1 MDELLQILEKSKL
14 TEKRISNNLKHP
26 YLETKYKAREVFDEI
41 KENADTYFN
50 TGNGVRM
57 FGYAGLRGTGKTTLL
72 WQAAEHIF
80 HKHTKN
86 IYFFNFTDLTTYNV
100 GIREIK
106 RAFETYIVKDHLDSY
121 KGKIVLIFDEIH
133 LSPMWSMAL
142 KALYD
147 EFRIAYI
154 LTSGSSALL
163 LQSTADL
170 VTRMIIQHVFTLNF
184 REYIGLTH
192 KNTVNIKK
200 LRTNLES
207 IILRS
212 ESADKLYSNLQNI
225 KPDLDNY
232 ISKINNIEAT
242 IYDYIVY
249 HNIIRLLL
257 INSNMLVEK
266 HIRDL
271 VRRVIYEDIPK
282 LQEDNS
288 NPQNIEKILRR
299 LAASDEINIQ
309 SLSQS
314 IGISKNEINKSL
326 DILVKAELLNVLYS
340 YGGIDSKVNKNQKY
354 FFMSPSI
361 RKAIL
366 TPLLETN
373 TDNIYAKMLEDT
385 IVLYLKRIF
394 QDESFLSFSSVKG
407 NKNPDLIIETLDK
420 PILLEIGINKNT
432 TKQISKSKI
441 KYKYGMII
449 NSKTN
454 KIELHNNIVI
464 IPLKYFFLLLRKE
477 KQAHIIVFEVI
488 LFCGVIS
495 RFAQNHTTK

>member
-14 TEKRISNNLKHP
+14 TEKKIKDSLLHP
-26 YLETKYKAREVFDEI
+26 YLQTKYKSREVFEDI

-80 HKHTKN
+80 HNHTKN
-86 IYFFNFTDLTTYNV
+86 IYFFNFTDLITYNV

-106 RAFETYIVKDHLDSY
+106 RAFEKNVVKEHLWGY
-121 KGKIVLIFDEIH
+121 KEKIVLIFDEIH
-133 LSPMWSMAL
+133 LSPMWSIAL

-154 LTSGSSALL
+154 LASGSSALL

-170 VTRMIIQHVFTLNF
+170 VTRMIIQHVFPLNF
-184 REYIGLTH
+184 REYIELTH
-192 KNTVNIKK
+192 KKSNNINNARKK
-200 LRTNLES
+200 LEN

-212 ESADKLYSNLQNI
+212 ENSDKLYHNLQNI
-225 KPDLDNY
+225 KVDLDNY
-232 ISKINNIEAT
+232 IYGINDIENR

-257 INSNMLVEK
+257 INSHTLIEK

-271 VRRVIYEDIPK
+271 VRRIIYEDIPK
-282 LQEDNS
+282 LQESNS
-288 NPQNIEKILRR
+288 NPQNTEKILRR

-314 IGISKNEINKSL
+314 IGISKNEINSNL

-340 YGGIDSKVNKNQKY
+340 YGGIDSKINKTQKY

-366 TPLLETN
+366 TPLMETN
-373 TDNIYAKMLEDT
+373 TDDIYAKMLEDT

-394 QDESFLSFSSVKG
+394 QDDSFISFSSVKG

-420 PILLEIGINKNT
+420 PILLEIGINKKT
-432 TKQISKSKI
+432 TKQISKSRI
-441 KYKYGMII
+441 KYKYGIII
-449 NSKTN
+449 NSKTD
-454 KIELHNNIVI
+454 KIELHNDIVI
-464 IPLKYFFLLLRKE
+464 IPLKYFLLL
-477 KQAHIIVFEVI
+477 
-488 LFCGVIS
+488 
-495 RFAQNHTTK
+495 

>member
-1 MDELLQILEKSKL
+1 MNELQQILKNSKL
-14 TEKRISNNLKHP
+14 SEKRINNNLQHP
-26 YLETKYKAREVFDEI
+26 YLEKKYKTREVFEDI

-80 HKHTKN
+80 HNHTKN
-86 IYFFNFTDLTTYNV
+86 IYFFNFTDLITYNV
-100 GIREIK
+100 GIRELK
-106 RAFETYIVKDHLDSY
+106 RAFETYIVKDHLDSFRE
-121 KGKIVLIFDEIH
+121 KIVLIFDEVH

-154 LTSGSSALL
+154 LASGSSALL

-170 VTRMIIQHVFTLNF
+170 VTRMIIQPVFPLNF

-192 KNTVNIKK
+192 ENTENIKSVRAK
-200 LRTNLES
+200 LEK

-212 ESADKLYSNLQNI
+212 ESADKLHQNLQNI
-225 KPDLDNY
+225 KTDLDNY
-232 ISKINNIEAT
+232 ISKIDNIEDK
-242 IYDYIVY
+242 IYNYIVY

-257 INSNMLVEK
+257 IKSNTLIEK

-271 VRRVIYEDIPK
+271 VKRVIYEDIPK
-282 LQEDNS
+282 LQEESS
-288 NPQNIEKILRR
+288 NPQNVEKILRR

-314 IGISKNEINKSL
+314 TGISINEINKSL
-326 DILVKAELLNVLYS
+326 NILVKAELLNVLYS
-340 YGGIDSKVNKNQKY
+340 YGGIDSKVNKTQKY

-361 RKAIL
+361 RKSIL
-366 TPLLETN
+366 TPLIDAN
-373 TDNIYAKMLEDT
+373 TDSIYAKMLEDI

-394 QDESFLSFSSVKG
+394 GDESFISFSSVKG
-407 NKNPDLIIETLDK
+407 QKNPDLIIETLNK
-420 PILLEIGINKNT
+420 PILVEIGINKNT
-432 TKQISKSKI
+432 TKQISRSKI
-441 KYKYGMII
+441 KYKYGIII
-449 NSKTN
+449 NSKID
-454 KIELHNNIVI
+454 KIELHNDIVI
-464 IPLKYFFLLLRKE
+464 IPLKYFLLL
-477 KQAHIIVFEVI
+477 
-488 LFCGVIS
+488 
-495 RFAQNHTTK
+495 